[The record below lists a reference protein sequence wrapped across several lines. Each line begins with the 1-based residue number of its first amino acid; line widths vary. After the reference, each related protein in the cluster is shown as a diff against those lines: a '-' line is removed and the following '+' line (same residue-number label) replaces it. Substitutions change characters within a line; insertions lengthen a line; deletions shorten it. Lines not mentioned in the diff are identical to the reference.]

1 MCQQG
6 PGLAGALQPF
16 PILWPSQRKEGV
28 GGAGGAR
35 VPHTHPADPVA
46 LGNLQMSSSIYGT
59 LDATSVSFP
68 GGSEGKESAC
78 DAGDPG
84 LISVLGRSP
93 GGGHGNPLQ
102 CSCLGI
108 PMDEEGAWGGFSPWG
123 CRVGTRLSDF
133 TFTSMGCSEG
143 PQAAPGKSKEAEQE
157 PCAHWPL
164 SLTHYW
170 PHAPQE

>member
-84 LISVLGRSP
+84 LIPVLGRSP
-93 GGGHGNPLQ
+93 AEGNDYPTAVFLPGECHGQRSLVGYSPWGLKGSDTTEQLHFHCSLSCTGEGNGNPLQ
-102 CSCLGI
+102 YSCLEN
-108 PMDEEGAWGGFSPWG
+108 PMD
-123 CRVGTRLSDF
+123 
-133 TFTSMGCSEG
+133 
-143 PQAAPGKSKEAEQE
+143 
-157 PCAHWPL
+157 
-164 SLTHYW
+164 
-170 PHAPQE
+170 